1 MLQFIDTW
9 LPIVLSVVWIHTTL
23 SIVALLAG
31 FVVVWDLLKSNPPD
45 AWTPT
50 FLVSSIATSAT
61 GFAFLPITKIL
72 PSHVVGAISLLVL
85 FLALVAAYAFH
96 NRGPWRAVYAVSLV
110 VAQFFNVFVAI
121 AQAFAK
127 VPQLKALAPTQSEPP
142 FAIAEGLALVAFI
155 ALAILAAR
163 FYRHEPMMNKT
174 A

>member
-1 MLQFIDTW
+1 MFQFVDTW
-9 LPIVLSVVWIHTTL
+9 LPIFLSVTWIHTTL

-31 FVVVWDLLKSNPPD
+31 FVVVCDLLKSAPPD

-85 FLALVAAYAFH
+85 LIALVAAYGFR
-96 NRGPWRAVYAVSLV
+96 NKGPWRIVYAVSLV

-127 VPQLKALAPTQSEPP
+127 VPQLKALAPTQAEPP
-142 FAIAEGLALVAFI
+142 FAIAEGVALVAFI
-155 ALAILAAR
+155 ALAILAGR
-163 FYRHEPMMNKT
+163 FYRYEPMMKK
-174 A
+174 AA

>member
-1 MLQFIDTW
+1 MLQLIDTW
-9 LPIVLSVVWIHTTL
+9 LPIIFSVLWIHTTL
-23 SIVALLAG
+23 SVIALLAG

-72 PSHVVGAISLLVL
+72 PSHVVGALSLLVL
-85 FLALVAAYAFH
+85 LLALVAAYVFH

-110 VAQFFNVFVAI
+110 IAQFFNVFVAI

-127 VPQLKALAPTQSEPP
+127 VPQLRALAPTQSEPP
-142 FAIAEGLALVAFI
+142 FAIAEGLAVVAFI
-155 ALAILAAR
+155 VIAILAAR
-163 FYRHEPMMNKT
+163 SYRYEPMMKN
-174 A
+174 AA